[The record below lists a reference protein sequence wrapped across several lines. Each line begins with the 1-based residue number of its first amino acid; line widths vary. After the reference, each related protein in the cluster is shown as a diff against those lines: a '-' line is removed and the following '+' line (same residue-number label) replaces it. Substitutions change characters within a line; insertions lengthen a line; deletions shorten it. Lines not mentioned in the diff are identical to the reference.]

1 MKRLSP
7 HTSIKSRRIVHNKYK
22 KKNSHYPTRY
32 TRSQEFEL
40 DGYTLIDI
48 EKAKIKAYIAK
59 NFWELQM
66 WEQIE
71 RGEI

>member
-1 MKRLSP
+1 MKKLSS
-7 HTSIKSRRIVHNKYK
+7 HLAIKSRRVIHK
-22 KKNSHYPTRY
+22 KKHSHYPTRY

-40 DGYTLIDI
+40 EGYTLIDI
-48 EKAKIKAYIAK
+48 EKAKIKAYVAK

>member
-1 MKRLSP
+1 MKRLSS
-7 HTSIKSRRIVHNKYK
+7 HLTIKSRRVIHK

-32 TRSQEFEL
+32 TRSNDFEL
-40 DGYTLIDI
+40 EGYTLIDI
-48 EKAKIKAYIAK
+48 EKAKMKAFVAK
-59 NFWELQM
+59 NLWELKM

>member
-7 HTSIKSRRIVHNKYK
+7 HTSIKSRRIVHNR

-32 TRSQEFEL
+32 TRSNDFEL
-40 DGYTLIDI
+40 KGYTLIDI
-48 EKAKIKAYIAK
+48 EKAKMRAFVAK
-59 NFWELQM
+59 NLWELKM